1 MRWYWIDRFVAFESG
16 RMAKAVKNVS
26 LAEEHVHDHFPGYP
40 VMPHSL
46 IIEGLA
52 QTGGLLVSEHNHFHE
67 KVVLAKIPRVE
78 FFGEAVPGD
87 TLTYTTVVEYIHKDG
102 AMVTATSHK
111 GEKLQAQAEIVF
123 AHLPGD
129 HAAKALFEP
138 DAYLRMMR
146 TLKAYEVGRA
156 ADGSPLAEPP
166 ELVRL
171 LSGGVEA

>member
-1 MRWYWIDRFVAFESG
+1 
-16 RMAKAVKNVS
+16 
-26 LAEEHVHDHFPGYP
+26 
-40 VMPHSL
+40 MPNSL

-52 QTGGLLVSEHNHFHE
+52 QTGGLLVSEHSHFQE
-67 KVVLAKIPRVE
+67 KVVLAKIPRVQ
-78 FFGEAVPGD
+78 FFCEAVPGD

-138 DAYLRMMR
+138 EAYLRMMR

-156 ADGSPLAEPP
+156 ADGSPLTEPP